1 MKPLLLALIFI
12 ITILDSYFYGRGL
25 EPYQLVFEP
34 LIIPS
39 ILAYYLLSSKRKDR
53 FILIA
58 FFLVCMG
65 DLLLLIEWGS
75 FFLQWAV
82 FSYWLMQLS
91 FIKVYRGYQFQYSF
105 NTHLLGLLFWGS
117 YLVVFLNHVYSSLGN
132 MKIHGVVYGVTLSA
146 FGSIAVMV
154 MLKKVSKKNIF
165 LVLGLLIFSIRDVFL
180 TYNKKYFNEEVFTF
194 SIPILHGIGF
204 FIIIKAFLYY
214 EQDVLSGDYEK
225 S

>member
-58 FFLVCMG
+58 FFLVWMG

-75 FFLQWAV
+75 FF
-82 FSYWLMQLS
+82 FTMGS
-91 FIKVYRGYQFQYSF
+91 FF
-105 NTHLLGLLFWGS
+105 LLADAIEF
-117 YLVVFLNHVYSSLGN
+117 Y
-132 MKIHGVVYGVTLSA
+132 KGVSEL
-146 FGSIAVMV
+146 
-154 MLKKVSKKNIF
+154 
-165 LVLGLLIFSIRDVFL
+165 
-180 TYNKKYFNEEVFTF
+180 
-194 SIPILHGIGF
+194 SIP
-204 FIIIKAFLYY
+204 
-214 EQDVLSGDYEK
+214 VLL
-225 S
+225 

>member
-58 FFLVCMG
+58 FFLVWMG

-91 FIKVYRGYQFQYSF
+91 FIKVYRSYQFQYSF
-105 NTHLLGLLFWGS
+105 NAHLLGLLFWGS
-117 YLVVFLNHVYSSLGN
+117 YLVVF
-132 MKIHGVVYGVTLSA
+132 
-146 FGSIAVMV
+146 
-154 MLKKVSKKNIF
+154 
-165 LVLGLLIFSIRDVFL
+165 
-180 TYNKKYFNEEVFTF
+180 
-194 SIPILHGIGF
+194 
-204 FIIIKAFLYY
+204 
-214 EQDVLSGDYEK
+214 
-225 S
+225 